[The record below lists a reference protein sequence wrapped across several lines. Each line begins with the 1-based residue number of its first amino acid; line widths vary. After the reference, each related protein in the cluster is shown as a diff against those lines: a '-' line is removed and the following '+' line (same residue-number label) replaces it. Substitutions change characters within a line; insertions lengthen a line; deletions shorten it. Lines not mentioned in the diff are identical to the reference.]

1 MQVSEGSETFEFRSP
16 HGMKAA
22 HGRLRSFADVAVRH
36 LQHFNYPGCAW
47 HDLSGPQNTLT
58 VVLAEIHGRCEA
70 RAILHRPAPL
80 DRQRPN
86 HITFVPAEMRIWG
99 YTDNMESVRELRLS
113 FDRNALGNCLGPD
126 LDRGKAATPEL
137 MFHDKRVV
145 ECARLLAAECDAS
158 NASARLYGEGLTV
171 ALLSACFHRQPEKKG
186 SGLSAAELHLVLD
199 FIHEHLD
206 ASVSLF
212 ELARLVDLSSS
223 QFARMFKAST
233 GITPHRYQLNTR
245 IEKAQDLLLTKGE
258 SPSMVAATTGF
269 VDQSHFTR
277 TFRRVTG
284 TTPHA
289 WRQNRTSWRM
299 G

>member
-16 HGMKAA
+16 HGMKDA
-22 HGRLRSFADVAVRH
+22 HGRLRSFAGVAVRH
-36 LQHFNYPGCAW
+36 LQHFNHPGRAW
-47 HDLSGPQNTLT
+47 HDLSGPQDTLT
-58 VVLAEIHGRCEA
+58 VVLAEMRGRCEA
-70 RAILHRPAPL
+70 RANLHCPAPL

-99 YTDNMESVRELRLS
+99 YTDNMESVRELRLG
-113 FDRNALGNCLGPD
+113 FDKNTLGNWLGPD
-126 LDRGKAATPEL
+126 LDRAKAATPEL
-137 MFHDKRVV
+137 MFHDNRAV

-158 NASARLYGEGLTV
+158 NPSARLYGEGLTV
-171 ALLSACFHRQPEKKG
+171 ALLSACFHRQPQEKG
-186 SGLSAAELHLVLD
+186 PGLSAVQLRLVLD
-199 FIHEHLD
+199 FIHENFD
-206 ASVSLF
+206 TSVSLF

-258 SPSMVAATTGF
+258 SLSMVAAATGF

-277 TFRRVTG
+277 TFKSVTG
-284 TTPHA
+284 TTPHE
-289 WRQNRTSWRM
+289 WRQNRTSWKM